1 MKKVDLG
8 IHSLDNRF
16 VVEFNS
22 HIGQI
27 IFDIGIHEEEP
38 TIFLYISLQTGH
50 TTFVRL
56 KYAEAGGVGN
66 GKSVQYDHRDR
77 SCRSTG
83 GLNIYLLM
91 EPKEQHKI
99 KREAGEAICEMK
111 KSGAE
116 ADGIR
121 LTVQGEKEQSM
132 GIKDQM
138 RKKRKKQELLD
149 DLPDYE
155 VLGLADDEID
165 LQPALDLLAQEKSGR
180 IEENLWAIFLI

>member
-1 MKKVDLG
+1 MDLDFLPGVSFAAHREFPHCKKIAADGKLVENFLQCVTQKFRDGEFLWEFWNCERQINLIITAASVYSSHLAMKKVNLG
-8 IHSLDNRF
+8 IHSLGSRF

-83 GLNIYLLM
+83 GAEYI
-91 EPKEQHKI
+91 PAH
-99 KREAGEAICEMK
+99 
-111 KSGAE
+111 GAE
-116 ADGIR
+116 GA
-121 LTVQGEKEQSM
+121 
-132 GIKDQM
+132 
-138 RKKRKKQELLD
+138 
-149 DLPDYE
+149 
-155 VLGLADDEID
+155 A
-165 LQPALDLLAQEKSGR
+165 
-180 IEENLWAIFLI
+180 